1 MNAVTP
7 SPRPRA
13 WRYMLEALL
22 PKAAPAPRMPDDLH
36 VEWTQYRPRRR
47 EVDDFACLCGL
58 APAAGALPPLLLHAI
73 AFRAQMALLTRRAF
87 PLPIW
92 RVLQVRNR
100 LVDLEPVMPD
110 ATLAFRCRVH
120 AQRVVAKGLEVDL
133 ETCIDS
139 GPLQVASSV
148 NTFYVRSRVA
158 DGVVAARVPEP
169 PTFTE
174 ERRHDWHVSRG
185 GGYAFARLTGDYNG
199 IHLFD
204 GYARRFGFPRAFL
217 HPLRV
222 VGQAIARAPGE
233 PTGGPGTTEVWMKGP
248 VLRDSDVYLRVGP
261 DAAGNPVLA
270 VHGQSDPRPA
280 IVIRRGS

>member
-1 MNAVTP
+1 
-7 SPRPRA
+7 
-13 WRYMLEALL
+13 MLEAML
-22 PKAAPAPRMPDDLH
+22 PKAAPAQRMPEGLQ

-47 EVDDFACLCGL
+47 EVSDFVRLCGL
-58 APAAGALPPLLLHAI
+58 APAAGALPPLFLHAI
-73 AFRAQMALLTRRAF
+73 AFRVQMALLTRRAF

-120 AQRVVAKGLEVDL
+120 AQRFVGKGFEVDL
-133 ETCIDS
+133 ETSIDS
-139 GPLQVASSV
+139 GPRRVASSV

-158 DGVVAARVPEP
+158 EGVVAARVPEP
-169 PTFTE
+169 PAFTE
-174 ERRHDWHVSRG
+174 EQRHAWHVPRG
-185 GGYAFARLTGDYNG
+185 GGYAFGRLTGDYNG

-204 GYARRFGFPRAFL
+204 GYARRFGFTRAFL
-217 HPLRV
+217 HPLRA

-233 PTGGPGTTEVWMKGP
+233 PRGGPVTTEVWMKGP
-248 VLRDSDVYLRVGP
+248 VFRDSDVSMRVGH

-270 VHGQSDPRPA
+270 VHCESDPRPA